1 MPPAV
6 SISTTS
12 AGLALSTPP
21 SRKVTSAPS
30 VTVLAQRRAVGAGGE
45 VESGVAMPISPV
57 APNVA
62 GPCTASVLP
71 APDTFRSPASLLAA
85 PEAPSPYRS
94 VPPVTCAE
102 PPSCPST
109 TSLPPDTVVLPRK
122 APLAPAR
129 NVVPAIW
136 FRLCA
141 RCRVLSN
148 RVANRRYRYG

>member
-30 VTVLAQRRAVGAGGE
+30 VTVLARSGAVGAGGE
-45 VESGVAMPISPV
+45 VESGVVGHADI
-57 APNVA
+57 ARRPNVA

-85 PEAPSPYRS
+85 PEAPSPYCS

-141 RCRVLSN
+141 PLPVLSN
-148 RVANRRYRYG
+148 RVANR